1 MCVRP
6 AAVRD
11 TNPHYRALCSV
22 NQPPNLLWVMDIQQK
37 RLFEC
42 YLKNIKSGFSTSF
55 LGCFVLLLWDETKQ
69 SRRCRQV
76 HMGVLPLQGLGKDN
90 LVMVKPSGSPFDI
103 RGKAS
108 RNLETQCWFGLGC
121 AREFQ
126 HHQQNTLSLWLQF
139 GEPVLC
145 RSTRAVP
152 GIRLNSFSHSKIVL
166 VCDFQ

>member
-11 TNPHYRALCSV
+11 TNPHHRALCSV

-42 YLKNIKSGFSTSF
+42 YLKNIKPGFSTSF

-90 LVMVKPSGSPFDI
+90 LVMVNPSGSPFDI

-108 RNLETQCWFGLGC
+108 RNLETQSVDLGWDVLGNSSTTS
-121 AREFQ
+121 R
-126 HHQQNTLSLWLQF
+126 TLCPYGCSLENLCF
-139 GEPVLC
+139 VGPPVPCQEL
-145 RSTRAVP
+145 
-152 GIRLNSFSHSKIVL
+152 G
-166 VCDFQ
+166 